1 MKKFVL
7 LLFAL
12 AVAFSAGGAA
22 AHPPSDLDLLYSREE
37 GVLEV
42 YAPHSVPDGKRHYI
56 NLFTLS
62 LNGDLMYRLE
72 PAWQVDGKAAAASF
86 HVGDLP
92 KGAVL
97 EVEAVCNRAGN
108 MKKNLTVE

>member
-1 MKKFVL
+1 
-7 LLFAL
+7 
-12 AVAFSAGGAA
+12 
-22 AHPPSDLDLLYSREE
+22 
-37 GVLEV
+37 
-42 YAPHSVPDGKRHYI
+42 
-56 NLFTLS
+56 
-62 LNGDLMYRLE
+62 
-72 PAWQVDGKAAAASF
+72 VDGKAAAASF

>member
-1 MKKFVL
+1 MKKIFL

-12 AVAFSAGGAA
+12 VMVFSAGAA
-22 AHPPSDLDLLYSREE
+22 WSHPPSDLELLYNREG

-42 YAPHSVPDGKRHYI
+42 HAPHSVPDGKRHYI

-62 LNGDLMYRLE
+62 LNGQLMYRLE
-72 PAWQVDGKAAAASF
+72 PAWQVDGKAAAACF

-92 KGAVL
+92 NAAVR
-97 EVEAVCNRAGN
+97 EI
-108 MKKNLTVE
+108 